1 MIVFNIQNLR
11 KNKNISLY
19 KLEKLTH
26 LSRAYLSRLENNIKL
41 NPSMNTLMRIANA
54 LDVNVKDL
62 FYTTL
67 DINDLKNKMYK
78 KIDEFGL
85 NSKEVLEISQIIDLL
100 VTLDLK
106 QQNKNKNKN

>member
-54 LDVNVKDL
+54 LDVNIKDL

-67 DINDLKNKMYK
+67 DINDLKNEMYK
-78 KIDEFGL
+78 RIDKYGI
-85 NSKEVLEISQIIDLL
+85 NSKEVMEVSQIIDLL
-100 VTLDLK
+100 INIDMKGTG
-106 QQNKNKNKN
+106 N

>member
-26 LSRAYLSRLENNIKL
+26 LSRAYLSRLEKNIKL

-54 LDVNVKDL
+54 LDVNIKNL

-67 DINDLKNKMYK
+67 DINDLKNEMYK
-78 KIDEFGL
+78 RIDKYGI
-85 NSKEVLEISQIIDLL
+85 NSKEVMEISQIIDLL
-100 VTLDLK
+100 INIDMKGTG
-106 QQNKNKNKN
+106 N

>member
-67 DINDLKNKMYK
+67 DINNLKEEMYK
-78 KIDEFGL
+78 RIDKYGI
-85 NSKEVLEISQIIDLL
+85 NSEEVMEVSQTIDLL
-100 VTLDLK
+100 INIDMKETS
-106 QQNKNKNKN
+106 N

>member
-67 DINDLKNKMYK
+67 DINNLKEEMYK
-78 KIDEFGL
+78 RIDKYGI
-85 NSKEVLEISQIIDLL
+85 NSKEVMEVSQIIDLL
-100 VTLDLK
+100 INIDMKGTG
-106 QQNKNKNKN
+106 N

>member
-54 LDVNVKDL
+54 LDVNIKDL

-67 DINDLKNKMYK
+67 DINDLKNEMYK
-78 KIDEFGL
+78 RIDKYGI
-85 NSKEVLEISQIIDLL
+85 NSKEVMEISQIIDLL
-100 VTLDLK
+100 INIDMKGTG
-106 QQNKNKNKN
+106 N

>member
-67 DINDLKNKMYK
+67 DINNLKEEMYK
-78 KIDEFGL
+78 RIDKYGI
-85 NSKEVLEISQIIDLL
+85 NSKEVMEVSQTIDLL
-100 VTLDLK
+100 INIDMKETS
-106 QQNKNKNKN
+106 N

>member
-67 DINDLKNKMYK
+67 DINNLKEEMYK
-78 KIDEFGL
+78 RIDKYGL
-85 NSKEVLEISQIIDLL
+85 NSKEVAEVSQLIDLL
-100 VTLDLK
+100 INIEMKKPKKDL
-106 QQNKNKNKN
+106 

>member
-54 LDVNVKDL
+54 LDVNIKDL

-67 DINDLKNKMYK
+67 DINNLKEEMYK
-78 KIDEFGL
+78 RIDKYGI
-85 NSKEVLEISQIIDLL
+85 NSKEVMEVSQTIDLL
-100 VTLDLK
+100 INIDMKETS
-106 QQNKNKNKN
+106 N

>member
-54 LDVNVKDL
+54 LDVNIKDL

-67 DINDLKNKMYK
+67 DINDLKNEMYK
-78 KIDEFGL
+78 RIDKYGI
-85 NSKEVLEISQIIDLL
+85 NSKEVVEVSQIIDLL
-100 VTLDLK
+100 INIDMKGTG
-106 QQNKNKNKN
+106 N

>member
-67 DINDLKNKMYK
+67 DINNLKEEMYK
-78 KIDEFGL
+78 RIDKYGI
-85 NSKEVLEISQIIDLL
+85 NSKEVVEVSQTIDLL
-100 VTLDLK
+100 INIDMKETS
-106 QQNKNKNKN
+106 N

>member
-54 LDVNVKDL
+54 LDVNIKDL

-67 DINDLKNKMYK
+67 DINNLKDEMYK
-78 KIDEFGL
+78 RIDKYGI
-85 NSKEVLEISQIIDLL
+85 NSKEVMEVSQTIDLL
-100 VTLDLK
+100 INIDMKETS
-106 QQNKNKNKN
+106 N

>member
-26 LSRAYLSRLENNIKL
+26 LSRAYLSRLESNIKL

-67 DINDLKNKMYK
+67 DINNLKEEMYK
-78 KIDEFGL
+78 RIDKYGI
-85 NSKEVLEISQIIDLL
+85 NSKEVMEVSQTIDLL
-100 VTLDLK
+100 INIDMKETS
-106 QQNKNKNKN
+106 N